1 MAGMVEN
8 CSNSNLSE
16 FVTIGVASVRLTE
29 RDHSRSSSTLV
40 HAIIN
45 MRTTLP
51 QLFTGGLEAHVAMHG
66 NSERLAFSR
75 VIFISKTDA

>member
-8 CSNSNLSE
+8 CSNSILSE
-16 FVTIGVASVRLTE
+16 FVTIGVASVLTE

-66 NSERLAFSR
+66 NSKRLAFSG
-75 VIFISKTDA
+75 VIFMTKN